1 MTKGLDCYDCD
12 IWGHN
17 CVIENRG
24 PKSHN
29 CNTGETFSKI
39 QLSQDLIRI
48 IIRILLDLILT
59 PGL

>member
-1 MTKGLDCYDCD
+1 MTEGLDCFNCD

-17 CVIENRG
+17 CAIENRG